1 VADRYWI
8 EVGGSGTGNWSDTDH
23 WSASSGGAGGASKPT
38 SSDNVYFDANSFAS
52 GTGTVTVDETSYAL
66 SMDWTGATNTPTIS
80 GAAQVSIY
88 GDLTLIE
95 DMLWSTTN
103 NVNVTGSG
111 TVSWT
116 FAGQTL
122 PYLVSS
128 SFTGKL
134 TFVDALTLSA
144 YMSWNSGELDTNG
157 QVLILTGF
165 RLLTTGV
172 KTITLGN
179 STINCT
185 YIENT
190 ASGAGVPTFTAN
202 TATIN
207 ISGTGAVSLGD
218 VDWNGASFNLTGTA
232 HTVSGSPTGIDEFNF
247 VPTGGTQTATISA
260 GADISAVTMTETGTV
275 TIQSSVAGELYT
287 LRGSTSAA
295 ITGATMSDYILA
307 DGDEVTVDC
316 SGATGGTFAGAD
328 GTYTSM
334 TVAGAGNYALTVT
347 GNNVFNTFTVDRSV
361 AAKSLVLTGTIQ
373 TVTNFLCPVSTTNT
387 LTITGGTITKA
398 GGGQI
403 ALDYLVLDTSTVT
416 PAATWYAGEHSY
428 ISGGTV
434 IGWIFGDPSG
444 GGTRSLMP
452 AIII

>member
-1 VADRYWI
+1 
-8 EVGGSGTGNWSDTDH
+8 
-23 WSASSGGAGGASKPT
+23 
-38 SSDNVYFDANSFAS
+38 
-52 GTGTVTVDETSYAL
+52 
-66 SMDWTGATNTPTIS
+66 
-80 GAAQVSIY
+80 
-88 GDLTLIE
+88 
-95 DMLWSTTN
+95 
-103 NVNVTGSG
+103 
-111 TVSWT
+111 
-116 FAGQTL
+116 
-122 PYLVSS
+122 
-128 SFTGKL
+128 
-134 TFVDALTLSA
+134 
-144 YMSWNSGELDTNG
+144 
-157 QVLILTGF
+157 
-165 RLLTTGV
+165 
-172 KTITLGN
+172 
-179 STINCT
+179 
-185 YIENT
+185 
-190 ASGAGVPTFTAN
+190 
-202 TATIN
+202 
-207 ISGTGAVSLGD
+207 
-218 VDWNGASFNLTGTA
+218 
-232 HTVSGSPTGIDEFNF
+232 VSGSPTGIDEFNF